1 MGTLHKEMWVSD
13 GSGMSRRQRASG
25 VYYWYLPDK
34 LNDLDVLLESDVVL
48 DVVNAE
54 VALATCS
61 KRAPRGTE
69 GIARILLRSEA
80 VSSSQIEGLVIG
92 SKRLLRAE
100 LQEREPKNIRYDSS
114 AANVLAN
121 IHAAE
126 RGARL
131 AAKLETITV
140 DSIREIHQALCE
152 GTQLEMWGGVIR
164 DRQNWV
170 GGNGSNPLSADYVPP
185 APQEIPA
192 LLEDLVTYA
201 NRTDVSAVVQ
211 AALCHAQFESIHPF
225 IDGNGRTGRA
235 LVQVCLMHRGVV
247 GNEVPPISLALATQQ
262 KDYYESLHGMQHH
275 TDSVARHKAINDW
288 VSLFA
293 GAVTQACADMMRI
306 ANEMDDLRNG
316 WIKRLGTVRAG
327 SALEHMLF
335 AIQELPYF
343 SVNTMVRAGIGS
355 KQSVSKA
362 LERLIEAQI
371 VCQTNRGKRDRIF
384 EAPEV
389 LEQFA
394 IIERRLA
401 SPARDTNA
409 APPVRPV
416 PYR

>member
-25 VYYWYLPDK
+25 VYHWYLPDK
-34 LNDLDVLLESDVVL
+34 LNDLHVLLEPDVVL

-54 VALATCS
+54 VALATCN
-61 KRAPRGTE
+61 KGTQGRTE

-92 SKRLLRAE
+92 SRRLLRAE
-100 LQEREPKNIRYDSS
+100 LQEREPNNIRYDSS
-114 AANVLAN
+114 AADVLAN

-126 RGARL
+126 RGARI
-131 AAKLETITV
+131 AAKLEAITV
-140 DSIREIHQALCE
+140 DSILEIHQALCE
-152 GTQLEMWGGVIR
+152 GTHLEKWGGVLR

-170 GGNGSNPLSADYVPP
+170 GGSGSNPLSADYVPP
-185 APQEIPA
+185 APQEVPA
-192 LLEDLVTYA
+192 LLEDLVAYA

-211 AALCHAQFESIHPF
+211 TALCHAQFESIHPF

-235 LVQVCLMHRGVV
+235 LIQVCLMHRGVV
-247 GNEVPPISLALATQQ
+247 GNVVPPISLALATQQ
-262 KDYYESLHGMQHH
+262 KDYYDSLYGMQHC
-275 TDSVARHKAINDW
+275 TDNTAQHKAVNDW

-293 GAVTQACADMMRI
+293 GAVTQACADMIRI
-306 ANEMDDLRNG
+306 ADEMGDLRTS

-327 SALEHMLF
+327 STLEHMLVE
-335 AIQELPYF
+335 IQELPYF
-343 SVNTMVRAGIGS
+343 SVNTMVRAGVGS
-355 KQSVSKA
+355 KQSVGKA
-362 LERLIEAQI
+362 LERLIAAHI
-371 VCQTNRGKRDRIF
+371 VFQTNRGKRDRIF

-401 SPARDTNA
+401 SPARDTHA
-409 APPVRPV
+409 VPPVRPV